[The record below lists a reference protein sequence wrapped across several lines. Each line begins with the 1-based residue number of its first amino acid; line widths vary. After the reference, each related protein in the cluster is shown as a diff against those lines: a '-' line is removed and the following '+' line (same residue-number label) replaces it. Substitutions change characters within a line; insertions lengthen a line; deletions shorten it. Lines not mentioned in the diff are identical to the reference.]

1 MEIVTH
7 SLFRKQLETAKI
19 IEIRRVLL
27 VDVNRSNCLNQREFM
42 KQQVVIL
49 GAGFSGL
56 SLAWRLSGRG
66 VNVMVLESGET
77 VGGLAGTLKEDGYC
91 MDVGPHSFFTE
102 DDSIRDAVL
111 GLFGNRLSAQ
121 PRQVKFYYEG
131 KYLDYP
137 LTAYNVLVQMGI
149 GSGIRTALSFIKSK
163 VFPRTRPLAED
174 QDETVEDWAIASFGE
189 HLYRT
194 FFKPYTE
201 QFWKVPCSELSSR
214 SIPTHTRMSFFNTL
228 LLLLRR
234 RVGSEDASL
243 IEREMLPTYY
253 PSDGFAEIA
262 ERIAGAARDAGAVIS
277 LNCEAVGVDR
287 LPGNR
292 MGVRYRRNSK
302 QAETEAD
309 YVVST
314 IALNQFVNML
324 GPPPPPA
331 VRSSAAKL
339 DYRALTALGMVTEK
353 QNILNCGYIYVLD
366 RPYNRITEMNQ
377 FSPSTSPSGENIVM
391 VEIPCLKD
399 SPAWTAPKEALFNM
413 CIGSL
418 AEDGFLGPGDVKRL
432 LLVRALNAY
441 PIYRKDYAANLKQVL
456 DFINQQDGIATLGR
470 TGEFM
475 YMDVDK
481 CMRRAF
487 DFADNVLIPMLLH

>member
-1 MEIVTH
+1 
-7 SLFRKQLETAKI
+7 
-19 IEIRRVLL
+19 
-27 VDVNRSNCLNQREFM
+27 M
-42 KQQVVIL
+42 KQQAIII

-56 SLAWRLSGRG
+56 SLAWRLSSRG
-66 VNVMVLESGET
+66 IHVMIIEADEML
-77 VGGLAGTLKEDGYC
+77 GGLAGTLREDGYC

-102 DDSIRDAVL
+102 DDSIRNTVL
-111 GLFGNRLSAQ
+111 DLFGNKLPAQ

-137 LTAYNVLVQMGI
+137 LTPYNVLVQMGI
-149 GSGIRTALSFIKSK
+149 GSGIRTALSFFKSK
-163 VFPRTRPLAED
+163 VFPRTRLLAGD

-253 PSDGFAEIA
+253 PATGFAEIA
-262 ERIAGAARDAGAVIS
+262 ERIATSAQKAGAVIRRNCKAIGIDS
-277 LNCEAVGVDR
+277 LPNNR
-287 LPGNR
+287 LR
-292 MGVRYRRNSK
+292 VRYRNNSE
-302 QAETEAD
+302 QAEIEAD
-309 YVVST
+309 YIVAT
-314 IALNQFVNML
+314 IPLNPFVKML
-324 GPPPPPA
+324 NPPPPPA
-331 VRSSAAKL
+331 VLISAAKL

-377 FSPSTSPSGENIVM
+377 FSPSTSPPGENILM

-399 SPAWTAPKEALFNM
+399 RPAWTASKEALFNM

-432 LLVRALNAY
+432 LLVRAPNAY
-441 PIYRKDYAANLKQVL
+441 PIYRKDYAANLKRVL
-456 DFINQQDGIATLGR
+456 DFINLQDGISTLGR

-481 CMRRAF
+481 CMRKAF
-487 DFADNVLIPMLLH
+487 DFADNVLLPMLHN

>member
-1 MEIVTH
+1 
-7 SLFRKQLETAKI
+7 
-19 IEIRRVLL
+19 
-27 VDVNRSNCLNQREFM
+27 M

-56 SLAWRLSGRG
+56 SLAWRLSSRG
-66 VNVMVLESGET
+66 IKVIVIEAKEST
-77 VGGLAGTLKEDGYC
+77 GGLAGTLREDGYC

-102 DDSIRDAVL
+102 VNSIRDAVL
-111 GLFGNRLSAQ
+111 GLFGNRLPAQ

-149 GSGIRTALSFIKSK
+149 GSGIRTALSFLKSK
-163 VFPRTRPLAED
+163 VFPSTRPFAED

-189 HLYRT
+189 HLYKT

-228 LLLLRR
+228 FLLVRKR
-234 RVGSEDASL
+234 IGKEDVSL

-253 PSDGFAEIA
+253 PASGFAEIA
-262 ERIAGAARDAGAVIS
+262 ERVAGAAREAGAVINV
-277 LNCEAVGVDR
+277 NCEAVGVDR
-287 LPGNR
+287 LPGSR
-292 MGVRYRRNSK
+292 MRVRYRRNGK

-309 YVVST
+309 HVVST
-314 IALNQFVNML
+314 ISLNQFVNML
-324 GPPPPPA
+324 TPPPAPA

-377 FSPSTSPSGENIVM
+377 FSPATSPAGENIVM

-399 SPAWTAPKEALFNM
+399 SPAWTESKEALFNM

-432 LLVRALNAY
+432 LLVHAPNAY
-441 PIYRKDYAANLKQVL
+441 PIYRKDYAPNLKQVL
-456 DFINQQDGIATLGR
+456 DFINLQDGISTLGR

-487 DFADNVLIPMLLH
+487 DFADNLLIPMLLH

>member
-1 MEIVTH
+1 
-7 SLFRKQLETAKI
+7 
-19 IEIRRVLL
+19 
-27 VDVNRSNCLNQREFM
+27 M
-42 KQQVVIL
+42 KQQIVIL

-56 SLAWRLSGRG
+56 SLAWRLSSRG
-66 VNVMVLESGET
+66 VSVTVIESAET
-77 VGGLAGTLKEDGYC
+77 VGGLAGTLREDGYT

-102 DDSIRDAVL
+102 DDSIREAVL
-111 GLFGNRLSAQ
+111 GLFGNRLPAQ
-121 PRQVKFYYEG
+121 PREVKFYYQG

-149 GSGIRTALSFIKSK
+149 GSGIRTALSFFKSK
-163 VFPRTRPLAED
+163 LFPRTHPLSEG

-189 HLYRT
+189 HLYHT

-201 QFWKVPCSELSSR
+201 QFWKVPCSGLSSR

-228 LLLLRR
+228 RLLVRR
-234 RVGSEDASL
+234 RIGSEDASL

-253 PSDGFAEIA
+253 PSTGFAEIA
-262 ERIAGAARDAGAVIS
+262 ERVAEAAQNVGAVIK
-277 LNCEAVGVDR
+277 LNCEAVGVDTQ
-287 LPGNR
+287 PEGR
-292 MGVRYRRNSK
+292 MRVRYHQDGN
-302 QAETEAD
+302 QAKMEAAH
-309 YVVST
+309 VVST
-314 IALNQFVNML
+314 IPVDQFVNML
-324 GPPPPPA
+324 SPPPPSA

-339 DYRALTALGMVTEK
+339 DYRSLTALGMVTEK

-366 RPYNRITEMNQ
+366 RPYNRISEMNQ
-377 FSPSTSPSGENIVM
+377 FSPLTSPAGENILM

-432 LLVRALNAY
+432 LLVRAPNAY
-441 PIYRKDYAANLKQVL
+441 PIYRKDYAPKLKRIL
-456 DFINQQDGIATLGR
+456 DFINHQDGISTLGR

-487 DFADNVLIPMLLH
+487 DFADTQLVPLLGY